1 MDGILRNLRWIATEF
16 GLTSLYNAE
25 RDVWLIILT
34 RFLRMFAYGTN
45 SVIMAL
51 FFAALQFSDSHI
63 GLFMTLTLIGDV
75 LLSFMFTLVADKIG
89 RRRILFAGSVLM
101 VFSGISFALFENYW
115 VLLFAAVVGV
125 ISATGSEIGP
135 FRAVE
140 ESTISHLTTTATRSD
155 VLAWYVTT
163 ATFGSSVGSELC
175 GRLVEHLA
183 GLDGWVLKDAYH
195 AVFWVYTA
203 AGLANMGLL
212 MLLSRRCE
220 ADSGGAQDP
229 AYGPLLSD
237 SESEDEDDFVGGIAP
252 ESPLELRDS
261 KPKLP
266 PPQKPRAAAGVLG
279 GFFSKISPESRSIML
294 RLSALFAVDSLGGG
308 MAPWS
313 FVNYYV
319 ERKHA
324 VPTSA
329 LGDVSS
335 AAYLL
340 GAAST
345 LFAAPLSRRIGLIN
359 TMVWTHLPSSVAL
372 ALIPAAPS
380 FPLTAALLLFRAA
393 LSSMD
398 QAPRAAFV
406 AAVVRPEERTA
417 VMGVNSALRT
427 LAQSAGPSITGVLAG
442 NDAFWV
448 AFVAAGA
455 LKGSY
460 DVGLWLWAMKIELRK
475 GDGAAKGPR
484 DGDEEA
490 RGGQAVER
498 VKLGGRRV
506 TLP

>member
-1 MDGILRNLRWIATEF
+1 MLRNIKWIATEF

-51 FFAALQFSDSHI
+51 FFAALDYSDSHI
-63 GLFMTLTLIGDV
+63 GLFMTLTLFGDV
-75 LLSFMFTLVADKIG
+75 LLSFLFTLVADRIG
-89 RRRILFAGSVLM
+89 RRRILLAGSALM
-101 VFSGISFALFENYW
+101 VFSGVAFALFENYW
-115 VLLFAAVVGV
+115 LLLFAAVVGV

-135 FRAVE
+135 FRAIE
-140 ESTISHLTTTATRSD
+140 ESTIAHLTTAATRSD

-163 ATFGSSVGSELC
+163 ATLGSSVGSELC

-183 GLDGWVLKDAYH
+183 ALDGWALKDAYH
-195 AVFWVYTA
+195 AVFWVYTG
-203 AGLANMGLL
+203 AGLANVGLL
-212 MLLSRRCE
+212 LLLSRRCE
-220 ADSGGAQDP
+220 ADSGTQDP

-237 SESEDEDDFVGGIAP
+237 SESESEEDAFVGGIRPENPVVLKDLNIKAP
-252 ESPLELRDS
+252 
-261 KPKLP
+261 KPAPK
-266 PPQKPRAAAGVLG
+266 KPSTSILG
-279 GFFSKISPESRSIML
+279 GFFAKISPESRSIML

-308 MAPWS
+308 MSPWS

-319 ERKHA
+319 DQKFSM
-324 VPTSA
+324 PKSA

-345 LFAAPLSRRIGLIN
+345 LFAAPLSRRIGLVN

-372 ALIPAAPS
+372 ALIPSAPS
-380 FPLTAALLLFRAA
+380 FGVTAALLLFRAA

-442 NDAFWV
+442 NDLFWV

-460 DVGLWLWAMKIELRK
+460 DLGLWTWAMKIELNQREGGPSK
-475 GDGAAKGPR
+475 EANRDEEEGGAARGP
-484 DGDEEA
+484 D
-490 RGGQAVER
+490 VER

>member
-1 MDGILRNLRWIATEF
+1 MASMPRNLRWVATEF
-16 GLTSLYNAE
+16 GLTSLYNSE

-51 FFAALQFSDSHI
+51 FFAALEFSDSHI

-75 LLSFMFTLVADKIG
+75 LLSFLFTLIADKIG
-89 RRRILFAGSVLM
+89 RRRILFAGSALM
-101 VFSGISFALFENYW
+101 VFSGVAFALFENYW

-140 ESTISHLTTTATRSD
+140 ESTISHLTTAATRSD

-183 GLDGWVLKDAYH
+183 GLDGWALKDAYH
-195 AVFWVYTA
+195 AVFWAYTA
-203 AGLANMGLL
+203 AGLANMGLV
-212 MLLSRRCE
+212 MLLSRKCE
-220 ADSGGAQDP
+220 ADSGAPDP

-237 SESEDEDDFVGGIAP
+237 SESEDEDNFVGIGP
-252 ESPLELRDS
+252 ESPVKLREAKS
-261 KPKLP
+261 TP
-266 PPQKPRAAAGVLG
+266 PAPSPRAGVFG

-313 FVNYYV
+313 FMNYYV
-319 ERKHA
+319 DQKFS
-324 VPTSA
+324 VPKSA

-345 LFAAPLSRRIGLIN
+345 LFAAPLSRRIGLIH

-372 ALIPAAPS
+372 ALIPSAPS

-460 DVGLWLWAMKIELRK
+460 DVGLWLWAMKIELQ
-475 GDGAAKGPR
+475 PR
-484 DGDEEA
+484 DGGPAKAPREADEEEGRA
-490 RGGQAVER
+490 GQEVER
-498 VKLGGRRV
+498 VKLGERTV

>member
-1 MDGILRNLRWIATEF
+1 MASMLRNLKWIATEF
-16 GLTSLYNAE
+16 GLTSLYNSE

-51 FFAALQFSDSHI
+51 FFAALKFSDSHI
-63 GLFMTLTLIGDV
+63 GLFMTLTLVGDV
-75 LLSFMFTLVADKIG
+75 LLSFLFTLVADKIG

-101 VFSGISFALFENYW
+101 VFSGVAFALFENYW

-140 ESTISHLTTTATRSD
+140 ESTISHLTTAATRSD
-155 VLAWYVTT
+155 VLSWYVTT
-163 ATFGSSVGSELC
+163 ATLGSSVGSELC

-183 GLDGWVLKDAYH
+183 ALEGWALKDAYH
-195 AVFWVYTA
+195 AVFWVYTG
-203 AGLANMGLL
+203 AGLANAGLL
-212 MLLSRRCE
+212 MLLSPRCE
-220 ADSGGAQDP
+220 ADSGTQDP

-237 SESEDEDDFVGGIAP
+237 SESESEEDSFVGIGP
-252 ESPLELRDS
+252 ESPIKLRDTKPS
-261 KPKLP
+261 PPPKPKP
-266 PPQKPRAAAGVLG
+266 PTGIFGA
-279 GFFSKISPESRSIML
+279 FFAKISPESRSIML

-308 MAPWS
+308 MSPWS

-319 ERKHA
+319 DQKFS
-324 VPTSA
+324 VPKSA

-359 TMVWTHLPSSVAL
+359 TMVWTHLPSSIAL
-372 ALIPAAPS
+372 ALLPAAPT
-380 FPLTAALLLFRAA
+380 FPLTAAMLLFRAA

-427 LAQSAGPSITGVLAG
+427 LAQSAGPSVTGVLAG

-455 LKGSY
+455 LKGS
-460 DVGLWLWAMKIELRK
+460 AMKIELQGRD
-475 GDGAAKGPR
+475 GGAAKAPAREADEEEGR
-484 DGDEEA
+484 DGPE
-490 RGGQAVER
+490 VER